1 MPDDDEEGPYLS
13 WTGELGDTSGFER
26 RLREIE
32 ERERRLADDEGRP
45 DIRFGRRLLGVMVAV
60 AVAVSALGMGA
71 AIALGG

>member
-45 DIRFGRRLLGVMVAV
+45 DIRFGRRLLAV
-60 AVAVSALGMGA
+60 AVAVMLGMVAVFARVG
-71 AIALGG
+71 